1 MANKYD
7 TMVSSIVDLVGGKEN
22 IRSFAHCV
30 TRLRFNVKDKG
41 LVDEAKIRELP
52 GAVGT
57 QWSGNQLQVIIGNDV
72 ENVYKQIA
80 KANNLA
86 VEPEV
91 SAESADE
98 KKKNI
103 VVKLIEML
111 SGCVIPLVPILM
123 GAGMIKVFY
132 LLAVRLGILS
142 TESSTYIVLD
152 FVNNAA
158 FYFLP
163 VFAGATAAKKFGGSM
178 SIGML
183 VGAMLIHPTFISAVS
198 GGTALTIFG
207 LPIYATSY
215 TNSIFPV
222 ILSVWVMSKIENFL
236 KKHVPEWLRA
246 IAVPTLTLLIMI
258 PVAFCV
264 VAPIGA
270 FMGTYLAKAIM
281 FLYSTLGFLAYG
293 IFGVLFPIMVMF
305 GMHTALTPYS
315 VQLMS
320 TVGYEP
326 CSIMSF
332 VSTCTLTAISLAV
345 AIRTKNENMRSTGYS
360 CALTAFV
367 GGVTEPAMFGIGL
380 RFKKPFICALIG
392 NFVGACQYPECGK
405 VYWRRGHGQLC
416 ICYAGCSSG
425 ICGDF
430 CADLP
435 CVPQQRPDDGGLI
448 HEIFGRFFMG
458 WCNFLQSGGRRISGG
473 WQGPEH
479 NRFYDI
485 WHKNKPSQNYEDT
498 GKRCVLSEP

>member
-52 GAVGT
+52 GAVGV
-57 QWSGNQLQVIIGNDV
+57 QWVGSQLQVIIGNDV

-98 KKKNI
+98 KQKNI

-142 TESSTYIVLD
+142 TESSTYMLLD
-152 FVNNAA
+152 FVHGKIVVPGLGIYCLE

-215 TNSIFPV
+215 TNSIFPA

-246 IAVPTLTLLIMI
+246 VAVPTLTLLIMI

-270 FMGTYLAKAIM
+270 FMGTYLAKAVM

-293 IFGVLFPIMVMF
+293 IFGVLFPIMVVF
-305 GMHTALTPYS
+305 GMHMALAPYS

-326 CSIMSF
+326 CSVMSF

-380 RFKKPFICALIG
+380 RFKKPFVCALIG
-392 NFVGACQYPECGK
+392 NFVGGCVAGLYGVQ
-405 VYWRRGHGQLC
+405 
-416 ICYAGCSSG
+416 CYALGPANILNVAKFIGGEGMGNFAFAMLGAAVAFVVTFVLTCLAYRSSDPMTEG
-425 ICGDF
+425 
-430 CADLP
+430 
-435 CVPQQRPDDGGLI
+435 
-448 HEIFGRFFMG
+448 
-458 WCNFLQSGGRRISGG
+458 
-473 WQGPEH
+473 
-479 NRFYDI
+479 
-485 WHKNKPSQNYEDT
+485 
-498 GKRCVLSEP
+498 

>member
-246 IAVPTLTLLIMI
+246 IAVPTLTLHDPGGVLRGRPHRCIHGYLSCQGNHVLVQHSRL
-258 PVAFCV
+258 PCLWHFWRV
-264 VAPIGA
+264 VPHHGHVWHAH
-270 FMGTYLAKAIM
+270 GTYTVQRSADV
-281 FLYSTLGFLAYG
+281 YG
-293 IFGVLFPIMVMF
+293 RL
-305 GMHTALTPYS
+305 
-315 VQLMS
+315 
-320 TVGYEP
+320 
-326 CSIMSF
+326 
-332 VSTCTLTAISLAV
+332 
-345 AIRTKNENMRSTGYS
+345 
-360 CALTAFV
+360 
-367 GGVTEPAMFGIGL
+367 
-380 RFKKPFICALIG
+380 
-392 NFVGACQYPECGK
+392 
-405 VYWRRGHGQLC
+405 
-416 ICYAGCSSG
+416 
-425 ICGDF
+425 
-430 CADLP
+430 
-435 CVPQQRPDDGGLI
+435 
-448 HEIFGRFFMG
+448 
-458 WCNFLQSGGRRISGG
+458 
-473 WQGPEH
+473 
-479 NRFYDI
+479 
-485 WHKNKPSQNYEDT
+485 
-498 GKRCVLSEP
+498 

>member
-103 VVKLIEML
+103 VVKLIEMH

-392 NFVGACQYPECGK
+392 NFVGGCVAGLYGVQ
-405 VYWRRGHGQLC
+405 
-416 ICYAGCSSG
+416 CYALGPANILNVAKFIGGEGMGNFAFAMLGAAVAFVVTFVLTCLAYRSSDPMTEG
-425 ICGDF
+425 
-430 CADLP
+430 
-435 CVPQQRPDDGGLI
+435 
-448 HEIFGRFFMG
+448 
-458 WCNFLQSGGRRISGG
+458 
-473 WQGPEH
+473 
-479 NRFYDI
+479 
-485 WHKNKPSQNYEDT
+485 
-498 GKRCVLSEP
+498 

>member
-1 MANKYD
+1 M
-7 TMVSSIVDLVGGKEN
+7 T
-22 IRSFAHCV
+22 IR
-30 TRLRFNVKDKG
+30 
-41 LVDEAKIRELP
+41 
-52 GAVGT
+52 
-57 QWSGNQLQVIIGNDV
+57 
-72 ENVYKQIA
+72 
-80 KANNLA
+80 
-86 VEPEV
+86 
-91 SAESADE
+91 
-98 KKKNI
+98 
-103 VVKLIEML
+103 
-111 SGCVIPLVPILM
+111 
-123 GAGMIKVFY
+123 
-132 LLAVRLGILS
+132 
-142 TESSTYIVLD
+142 
-152 FVNNAA
+152 
-158 FYFLP
+158 
-163 VFAGATAAKKFGGSM
+163 
-178 SIGML
+178 ML

-392 NFVGACQYPECGK
+392 NFVGGCVAGLYGVQ
-405 VYWRRGHGQLC
+405 
-416 ICYAGCSSG
+416 CYALGPANILNVAKFIGGEGMGNFAFAMLGAAVAFVVTFVLTCLAYRSSDPMTEG
-425 ICGDF
+425 
-430 CADLP
+430 
-435 CVPQQRPDDGGLI
+435 
-448 HEIFGRFFMG
+448 
-458 WCNFLQSGGRRISGG
+458 
-473 WQGPEH
+473 
-479 NRFYDI
+479 
-485 WHKNKPSQNYEDT
+485 
-498 GKRCVLSEP
+498 

>member
-98 KKKNI
+98 KQKNI

-142 TESSTYIVLD
+142 TESSTYMVLD

-163 VFAGATAAKKFGGSM
+163 VFAGATAAK
-178 SIGML
+178 
-183 VGAMLIHPTFISAVS
+183 
-198 GGTALTIFG
+198 
-207 LPIYATSY
+207 
-215 TNSIFPV
+215 
-222 ILSVWVMSKIENFL
+222 
-236 KKHVPEWLRA
+236 
-246 IAVPTLTLLIMI
+246 
-258 PVAFCV
+258 
-264 VAPIGA
+264 
-270 FMGTYLAKAIM
+270 
-281 FLYSTLGFLAYG
+281 
-293 IFGVLFPIMVMF
+293 
-305 GMHTALTPYS
+305 
-315 VQLMS
+315 
-320 TVGYEP
+320 
-326 CSIMSF
+326 
-332 VSTCTLTAISLAV
+332 SLAAV
-345 AIRTKNENMRSTGYS
+345 
-360 CALTAFV
+360 
-367 GGVTEPAMFGIGL
+367 
-380 RFKKPFICALIG
+380 
-392 NFVGACQYPECGK
+392 
-405 VYWRRGHGQLC
+405 
-416 ICYAGCSSG
+416 
-425 ICGDF
+425 
-430 CADLP
+430 
-435 CVPQQRPDDGGLI
+435 
-448 HEIFGRFFMG
+448 
-458 WCNFLQSGGRRISGG
+458 
-473 WQGPEH
+473 
-479 NRFYDI
+479 
-485 WHKNKPSQNYEDT
+485 
-498 GKRCVLSEP
+498 